1 MRDENQYFDLSATL
15 LPLDMTSSITQPPAY
30 FGNTFTPT
38 THSKAEGLTDPVN
51 NQLPPKYV
59 VVVTGA
65 GKGLGYNI
73 SLAYA
78 HAGASGICI
87 SSRTKSD
94 LDELEK
100 KLLEINPKLDVQ
112 AQICDTTSE
121 SDVEKLAEGVKAHFG
136 RLDCVIANAGIIS
149 KYKEDGTLPI
159 GIDDPDFD
167 RVISINLLGSRR
179 VAKHFLPQLVA
190 TTDGPQIF
198 IVITS
203 LASHSSDS
211 NYCPIAYNVSK
222 LATNRL
228 AEHIH
233 NDHAKEG
240 ILAFAVH
247 PGAVV
252 TPQTARHSTGKG
264 DKWEQGNRVS
274 KPLIKCS
281 C

>member
-1 MRDENQYFDLSATL
+1 MAPNLA
-15 LPLDMTSSITQPPAY
+15 QPPAY

-38 THSKAEGLTDPVN
+38 IHSKAEGLTDPVN

-65 GKGLGYNI
+65 GKGLGYMI

-78 HAGASGICI
+78 QAGASGICI

-94 LDELEK
+94 LDELTK
-100 KLLEINPKLDVQ
+100 KLQEINPKLDVQ
-112 AQICDTTSE
+112 SQICDTTSD
-121 SDVEKLAEGVKAHFG
+121 SDVEKLADGVKSHFG
-136 RLDCVIANAGIIS
+136 RCDCVIANAGIIS

-190 TTDGPQIF
+190 TTDGPQVF
-198 IVITS
+198 VVITS
-203 LASHSSDS
+203 LASHSFDS

-233 NDHAKEG
+233 NDHEKEG

-252 TPQTARHSTGKG
+252 TPQTAKHSTGKG
-264 DKWEQGNRVS
+264 DKWEQGTNVPR
-274 KPLIKCS
+274 LIRACLY
-281 C
+281 